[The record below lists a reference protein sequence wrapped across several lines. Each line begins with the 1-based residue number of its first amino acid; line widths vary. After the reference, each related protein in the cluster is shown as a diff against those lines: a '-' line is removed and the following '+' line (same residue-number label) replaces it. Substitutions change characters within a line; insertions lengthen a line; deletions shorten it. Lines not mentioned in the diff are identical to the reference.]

1 MSANH
6 NRIKVADLE
15 TNQPDKILTTNSSGE
30 LEFRDINTIKT
41 NSYNGLDYTDEGKA
55 LDARQG
61 KVLKDLIDNL
71 KSFFET
77 MFLGTSNDQNV
88 SGIKTFLNGKLGFR
102 NVANTFTSFF
112 TNSNTGSRT
121 YTLPNKDGVI
131 AMTSDITTVVN
142 TGTQNTIPKYGLYGT
157 SLGNSR
163 ISDTG
168 SNILI
173 DNYNSAEID
182 LQFNSIKNLHS
193 IGSERSSSGF
203 NGTDFTIQGGNT
215 SNSQSELITK
225 RIRVSFVSSSA
236 PACVFSSNYSDN
248 VYACAGTVMYKF
260 DKPTGTFLVYA
271 TGLITGN
278 NIWGGCESP
287 NGDVFYI
294 NQARNIYKQTN
305 GSGSFVLYANLP
317 EGAYGTGITITPN
330 NDIYACTFA
339 GKIYKQTKGTGSFV
353 NIGEPTRN
361 YISLTSDLSN
371 NIYVAEGAN
380 NSMGGNN
387 GYIYKQTNAV
397 GTFNQMDAPLLS
409 WSGIVW
415 DRISGDLYCSSFYA
429 IYKFLEGTGTAVN
442 LGVSFG
448 GFSSTLA
455 ICRTILFCAWVN
467 TSQGLQ
473 GIYSLYLNSVGLPNL
488 NGGNL
493 NLKSGVG
500 KGTGQSR
507 IKFITG
513 QKTTSGIDLQAEIL
527 RGYVDEN
534 GYIVWLNMPTYS
546 DNASAISAGL
556 PVGCEYKTST
566 GDRKIVY

>member
-131 AMTSDITTVVN
+131 AMTSDITNVVN

-193 IGSERSSSGF
+193 IGSERASSGF

-215 SNSQSELITK
+215 SNAQSVLMIK
-225 RIRVSFVSSSA
+225 KMKAPFVPSTR
-236 PACVFSSNYSDN
+236 PTCVFSSNYSDN
-248 VYACAGTVMYKF
+248 VYACAGSIMYKF
-260 DKPTGTFLVYA
+260 ERTTGTFSVYA

-287 NGDVFYI
+287 NGDVYYI
-294 NQARNIYKQTN
+294 NQARGIYKQTN
-305 GSGSFVLYANLP
+305 GAGSFAFYASLP

-339 GKIYKQTKGTGSFV
+339 GKIYKQTNSSGSFV
-353 NIGEPTRN
+353 NIGEPIRN
-361 YISLTSDLSN
+361 YISITSDLEN
-371 NIYVAEGAN
+371 NIYIAEGAN
-380 NSMGGNN
+380 NSLGGNN
-387 GYIYKQTNAV
+387 GYIYKQTNSTGV
-397 GTFNQMDAPLLS
+397 FNQMDAAFLS
-409 WSGIVW
+409 WNGIIW
-415 DRISGDLYCSSFYA
+415 DRIAGDLYCSSFSGV
-429 IYKFLEGTGTAVN
+429 YKFVGGTGSAIN

-448 GFSSTLA
+448 SFSATLA
-455 ICRTILFCAWVN
+455 ICKTILFCAWIN

-473 GIYSLYLNSVGLPNL
+473 DIYCLYINSLGLPNL
-488 NGGNL
+488 NGGT
-493 NLKSGVG
+493 LKQKAGVG

-507 IKFITG
+507 IQFITS
-513 QKTTSGIDLQAEIL
+513 QKTTSGTDMQIETVRAYI
-527 RGYVDEN
+527 DEN
-534 GYIVWLNMPTYS
+534 GYMIWTQMPTYP
-546 DNASAISAGL
+546 DNASAIAGGL
-556 PVGCEYKTST
+556 PIGCEYKTYT